1 MNLNILSPIF
11 FLMKNKQ
18 VLEIINLIGE
28 KNFKNVHLSDIY
40 DWDSLKHMN
49 LVILLEKFLKK
60 KLTGKEIKKYQ
71 KVSEITKVLN
81 GKNSN

>member
-1 MNLNILSPIF
+1 
-11 FLMKNKQ
+11 MKNKQ

-40 DWDSLKHMN
+40 DWDSLKHMY

>member
-71 KVSEITKVLN
+71 KLSEITKVLN
-81 GKNSN
+81 GKNFN